1 MFIPQDLSHVM
12 DCNPG
17 AIGSTL
23 PPCVY
28 INHFFILLN
37 VMASQTQHSLVSGL
51 ILEIGSK
58 MSGKKSGF
66 DVYTICLS

>member
-1 MFIPQDLSHVM
+1 MSWTVIQGLLAALFLLVFILS
-12 DCNPG
+12 
-17 AIGSTL
+17 I
-23 PPCVY
+23 
-28 INHFFILLN
+28 FFILLN